1 MASAT
6 SVPGAV
12 ARGAAPRPR
21 QRDSRNRPRFGVTRE
36 FVAIGGRG
44 RPLSTSDRGTFP
56 RARVVTVRAAVA
68 DPRGGRSPSA
78 GLAAVPRG
86 PRRVPLLSGGHERG
100 SRSSRFAP
108 RASGGEGDLIAT
120 FGRYAGAA
128 LGVVG
133 LSFVAGTLA
142 AERTEDED
150 VPRMGERAAETSGAP
165 QKTSQKQT
173 VAGGVAGANN
183 ANKKQKPMPSG
194 VLPSKGVGK
203 DVRAEKAT
211 KSANNNNVFSGM
223 MKAAGSTASSKRA
236 APKYDWGVAQA
247 DGPREYMED
256 AWFVN
261 PSGFAD
267 GYFFAGVADGHGG
280 SASSAY
286 LRERLFESLNAYVGQ
301 SASSPNANAP
311 GDAPDGT
318 PGGGYLADALD
329 RGFCATDSKLIDHV
343 ASLGEPECWSGST
356 CTVALVRDDRVVC
369 ANVGDSRALLV
380 RKQKGSVSK
389 GIELSADH
397 RPVGSCKTGRQEL
410 DRIVRSGGWSVGGRV
425 CGILAVSRAF
435 GDYEFK
441 GGRFDLLEDLSEEPL
456 AKKATLE
463 KPPVIANPA
472 VFECARSDDDEWLVL
487 ASDGLWD
494 TVNSAQCA
502 TFIKQETKKNP
513 DVTADA
519 LADLLVKRAL
529 RFRTQ
534 DNVAVVVVDLRSE
547 K

>member
-6 SVPGAV
+6 NIPGAV

-21 QRDSRNRPRFGVTRE
+21 ACDSRNRPCFGVTRE
-36 FVAIGGRG
+36 FVVAIGGR
-44 RPLSTSDRGTFP
+44 DRLGSISARGLPP
-56 RARVVTVRAAVA
+56 RARVVGVHASAA
-68 DPRGGRSPSA
+68 DLRGGRSPGA
-78 GLAAVPRG
+78 GLVAVPKGPPGDPFRRG
-86 PRRVPLLSGGHERG
+86 NHRG
-100 SRSSRFAP
+100 SSRLVP
-108 RASGGEGDLIAT
+108 RASGGEGDLVAA

-133 LSFVAGTLA
+133 LSFIAGTLA

-150 VPRMGERAAETSGAP
+150 VPRMGERAAQTGGAP
-165 QKTSQKQT
+165 KVSQKQT

-183 ANKKQKPMPSG
+183 AAKKQKPMPSG
-194 VLPSKGVGK
+194 TLPSKERAKKGT
-203 DVRAEKAT
+203 DVT
-211 KSANNNNVFSGM
+211 DVFSKAFT
-223 MKAAGSTASSKRA
+223 KAASLQGGGVKKA
-236 APKYDWGVAQA
+236 APRYDWGVAEA

-256 AWFVN
+256 AWFVRDD
-261 PSGFAD
+261 GFAD

-286 LRERLFESLNAYVGQ
+286 LREKLFDSLNGYVCDLP
-301 SASSPNANAP
+301 SSLTETAPAS
-311 GDAPDGT
+311 APDGT

-329 RGFCATDSKLIDHV
+329 RAFVATDAALIDRV
-343 ASLGEPECWSGST
+343 AALGEPECWSGST
-356 CTVALVRDDRVVC
+356 CTVALVREDRVVC

-380 RKQKGSVSK
+380 RESRGVSK
-389 GIELSADH
+389 GIELTSDH

-410 DRIVRSGGWSVGGRV
+410 DRIVRAGGWSVGGRV

-456 AKKATLE
+456 AKKATLA
-463 KPPVIANPA
+463 KPPVVANPA
-472 VFECARSDDDEWLVL
+472 VFECARSAEDEWLVL

-502 TFIKQETKKNP
+502 TFIKQETKKKP
-513 DVTADA
+513 DITANA
-519 LADLLVKRAL
+519 LADALVKRAL

-547 K
+547 

>member
-1 MASAT
+1 
-6 SVPGAV
+6 
-12 ARGAAPRPR
+12 
-21 QRDSRNRPRFGVTRE
+21 
-36 FVAIGGRG
+36 
-44 RPLSTSDRGTFP
+44 
-56 RARVVTVRAAVA
+56 
-68 DPRGGRSPSA
+68 
-78 GLAAVPRG
+78 
-86 PRRVPLLSGGHERG
+86 
-100 SRSSRFAP
+100 
-108 RASGGEGDLIAT
+108 
-120 FGRYAGAA
+120 
-128 LGVVG
+128 
-133 LSFVAGTLA
+133 
-142 AERTEDED
+142 
-150 VPRMGERAAETSGAP
+150 
-165 QKTSQKQT
+165 
-173 VAGGVAGANN
+173 
-183 ANKKQKPMPSG
+183 
-194 VLPSKGVGK
+194 
-203 DVRAEKAT
+203 
-211 KSANNNNVFSGM
+211 M
-223 MKAAGSTASSKRA
+223 MKAASPASSKRA

-286 LRERLFESLNAYVGQ
+286 LRERLFESLNAYVGG
-301 SASSPNANAP
+301 SLASNANAP

-463 KPPVIANPA
+463 KPPVIPNPA

-513 DVTADA
+513 DITADA
-519 LADLLVKRAL
+519 LADALVKRAL

-534 DNVAVVVVDLRSE
+534 DNVAVVVVDLRSDE
-547 K
+547 

>member
-1 MASAT
+1 MASAM

-21 QRDSRNRPRFGVTRE
+21 ARDSRNRPCFGVTRE
-36 FVAIGGRG
+36 FVAIGGR
-44 RPLSTSDRGTFP
+44 DRLRSISARGSPP
-56 RARVVTVRAAVA
+56 RARIVNVRASAA
-68 DPRGGRSPSA
+68 DPRGGIAPSVGFVPVPTASA
-78 GLAAVPRG
+78 GGAFASRG
-86 PRRVPLLSGGHERG
+86 RRG
-100 SRSSRFAP
+100 RSSRFVP
-108 RASGGEGDLIAT
+108 RAGGGGEGDLVAT
-120 FGRYAGAA
+120 FGRYVGAA

-150 VPRMGERAAETSGAP
+150 VPRMGERAAEPSTP
-165 QKTSQKQT
+165 KRSQKQT

-183 ANKKQKPMPSG
+183 AAKKRKPAPPG
-194 VLPSKGVGK
+194 VLPSKPTTLNEGD
-203 DVRAEKAT
+203 DVLKA
-211 KSANNNNVFSGM
+211 KMFSFGNM
-223 MKAAGSTASSKRA
+223 KKAASMNSGASTT
-236 APKYDWGVAQA
+236 APKYDWGAAEA

-261 PSGFAD
+261 ERGFAD

-280 SASSAY
+280 RASSAF
-286 LRERLFESLNAYVGQ
+286 LRERLFDSLNTYVGGV
-301 SASSPNANAP
+301 SGSGGATLTP

-329 RGFCATDSKLIDHV
+329 RGFVATDAKLIDHV

-356 CTVALVRDDRVVC
+356 CTVALVREDRVVC

-380 RKQKGSVSK
+380 RTGRGATK
-389 GIELSADH
+389 GIELSSDH

-410 DRIVRSGGWSVGGRV
+410 DRVVRAGGWSVGGRV

-456 AKKATLE
+456 AKKATLDS
-463 KPPVIANPA
+463 PPVIANPA
-472 VFECARSDDDEWLVL
+472 VFECARSAEDEWLVL

-502 TFIKQETKKNP
+502 TFIKQETKKKP
-513 DVTADA
+513 DMNADE
-519 LADLLVKRAL
+519 LANALVKRAL

-534 DNVAVVVVDLRSE
+534 DNVAVVVVDLRSAT
-547 K
+547 

>member
-6 SVPGAV
+6 SVPVAV

-44 RPLSTSDRGTFP
+44 RPGSTSDRGALP
-56 RARVVTVRAAVA
+56 RARVVTVRAATA

-86 PRRVPLLSGGHERG
+86 PRGVPLPSGVHERG

-150 VPRMGERAAETSGAP
+150 VPRMGERAASAGAP
-165 QKTSQKQT
+165 PKTSPKQT

-203 DVRAEKAT
+203 DEKAK

-223 MKAAGSTASSKRA
+223 MKAASPASSRRA
-236 APKYDWGVAQA
+236 APRYDWGAAEA

-286 LRERLFESLNAYVGQ
+286 LRERLFESLNAYVGG
-301 SASSPNANAP
+301 SASSLNASAP

-329 RGFCATDSKLIDHV
+329 RGFVATDAKLIDHV

-380 RKQKGSVSK
+380 RKHKGATSRGV
-389 GIELSADH
+389 ELSSDH

-410 DRIVRSGGWSVGGRV
+410 DRIVRAGGWSTGGRV

-463 KPPVIANPA
+463 SPPVIPNPA
-472 VFECARSDDDEWLVL
+472 VFECARSEDDEWLVL

-513 DVTADA
+513 DITADA
-519 LADLLVKRAL
+519 LADALVKRAL

-534 DNVAVVVVDLRSE
+534 DNVAAVVVDLRSDE
-547 K
+547 

>member
-1 MASAT
+1 
-6 SVPGAV
+6 V
-12 ARGAAPRPR
+12 
-21 QRDSRNRPRFGVTRE
+21 
-36 FVAIGGRG
+36 
-44 RPLSTSDRGTFP
+44 
-56 RARVVTVRAAVA
+56 
-68 DPRGGRSPSA
+68 
-78 GLAAVPRG
+78 
-86 PRRVPLLSGGHERG
+86 
-100 SRSSRFAP
+100 
-108 RASGGEGDLIAT
+108 
-120 FGRYAGAA
+120 GAA

-150 VPRMGERAAETSGAP
+150 VPRMGERAAEPSTP
-165 QKTSQKQT
+165 KRSQKQT

-183 ANKKQKPMPSG
+183 AAKKRKPAPSG

-286 LRERLFESLNAYVGQ
+286 LRERLFESLNAYVGG
-301 SASSPNANAP
+301 SLASNANAP

-356 CTVALVRDDRVVC
+356 CTVALVREDRVVC

-380 RKQKGSVSK
+380 RTGRGASK
-389 GIELSADH
+389 GIELSSDH

-410 DRIVRSGGWSVGGRV
+410 DRVVRAGGWSVGGRV

-456 AKKATLE
+456 AKKATLDS
-463 KPPVIANPA
+463 PPVIANPA
-472 VFECARSDDDEWLVL
+472 VFECARSAEDEWLVL

-502 TFIKQETKKNP
+502 TFIKQETKKKP
-513 DVTADA
+513 DMNADE
-519 LADLLVKRAL
+519 LANALVKRAL

-534 DNVAVVVVDLRSE
+534 DNVAVVVVDLRSAT
-547 K
+547 